1 MRFDVH
7 FALCRTQPLE
17 LTLVASC
24 PVTQSIDLILTYTDV
39 LSAFLSTSLVQPR
52 LFPFPVGLASAEN
65 KNMVWESGLQ
75 PHVVS
80 DDPLGIVGQEPEAL
94 ICHIYTRVASK
105 LERYEPDSFS
115 SRRRIDNFL
124 LSSRRMTRNAGKP
137 RPRSSLSASRRKT
150 RRRRIVET
158 ITPSKRGCKSDLNQI
173 CFIINAEV
181 VLILVLAWK

>member
-1 MRFDVH
+1 MRFEID
-7 FALCRTQPLE
+7 FALRRTQPLE
-17 LTLVASC
+17 LILAASHR
-24 PVTQSIDLILTYTDV
+24 VTQSMNLILTHTDA

-80 DDPLGIVGQEPEAL
+80 IHSLSFIRQEGEAL
-94 ICHIYTRVASK
+94 ICVLYTRVASK
-105 LERYEPDSFS
+105 LERYGADPFS
-115 SRRRIDNFL
+115 CRLNTEDFL
-124 LSSRRMTRNAGKP
+124 LSSRRMTRNVGKP

-150 RRRRIVET
+150 RQRRIVET

-181 VLILVLAWK
+181 GLILVLA

>member
-1 MRFDVH
+1 MQD
-7 FALCRTQPLE
+7 T
-17 LTLVASC
+17 ASRAHPSGKLSC
-24 PVTQSIDLILTYTDV
+24 NPINRPDTHLYGCTV
-39 LSAFLSTSLVQPR
+39 SAFLSTSLVQPR

-115 SRRRIDNFL
+115 SRRSIDNFL

-181 VLILVLAWK
+181 VLILILA